1 MMKDKQS
8 GLTMLEV
15 MMAIAIFGFLML
27 YTSQLM
33 SQEIRLFNSALKEN
47 EVQQKARTAMMH
59 VLDEI
64 RLHAFTFYF
73 RSGQATDSGV
83 YYNDTNNNGSV
94 TALVVPSPADPDNL
108 PSGSIYWDAGSQRL
122 WFKRYNT
129 QRYLIADQISTF
141 SITEESPPA
150 NQHLIK
156 IEITAGDPSSSEF
169 YRLVTWARLY

>member
-1 MMKDKQS
+1 MKHKHN
-8 GLTMLEV
+8 GFTLLEV
-15 MMAIAIFGFLML
+15 MIAIAIFGFLML

-47 EVQQKARTAMMH
+47 EVQQKARTSMMH

-64 RLHAFTFYF
+64 RLHAFTYYF
-73 RSGQATDSGV
+73 RSGQASDSGV
-83 YYNDTNNNGSV
+83 YYNDTNNNGAI

-108 PSGSIYWDAGSQRL
+108 PQGTIYWDAAGQRL
-122 WFKRYNT
+122 WFKRDNT
-129 QRYLIADQISTF
+129 EKYLVADQISAF
-141 SITEESPPA
+141 SITEVSPPA

-156 IEITAGDPSSSEF
+156 IEITAGDPGSPES